1 MPIDEE
7 VIKAIEE
14 AVAENDQPQSVSKR
28 ILKWLEQRTD
38 HEMSSE
44 DELRQLDLIMKVIN
58 LG

>member
-1 MPIDEE
+1 MSIDEE

-38 HEMSSE
+38 HEMSRE